1 MSAISKVSPHKHV
14 SRGNADME
22 TTPKKE
28 LKVGNT
34 TIIIH
39 SPLVLM
45 SDDEKEAWFKSEWEK
60 GNPILKEIDAA
71 MEACCRE
78 N

>member
-1 MSAISKVSPHKHV
+1 MIMSAIRKQSPHTHV

-22 TTPKKE
+22 TPKKE

-45 SDDEKEAWFKSEWEK
+45 SDDEKEEWFKSEWEK
-60 GNPILKEIDAA
+60 GNPILKEIGRAHV
-71 MEACCRE
+71 
-78 N
+78 

>member
-14 SRGNADME
+14 SRGYADME
-22 TTPKKE
+22 TPKKE
-28 LKVGNT
+28 HKIGNT

-45 SDDEKEAWFKSEWEK
+45 SETEREEWFRTEWEK
-60 GNPILKEIDAA
+60 GNPLLKQIASAVED
-71 MEACCRE
+71 CYQD
-78 N
+78 